1 MADTGKQSPL
11 GINVQGSLLQNIG
24 FRINPV
30 AESYMGASKVN
41 SIYTSGRIV
50 NETNLIYITYGINAA
65 YIKYSQ
71 GLLNAA
77 TYNNLISI
85 GSNSIPALGN
95 SKPPTYIKID
105 PSNMWAGVTENT
117 ASTQT
122 LANGP
127 ATTGYAISGT
137 TGQGQNSSYLPYDTT
152 NTNVSV
158 TQWGYIR
165 LHALQAWNEYNFN
178 GGSGN
183 TANANSSPTYN
194 NFCGSFSQI
203 DSFIAQI
210 NPAIFAVQDSKTF
223 MKGTFSTMNDL
234 MTSDITGVSLSTKE
248 FGADLM
254 TLGKAI
260 NLEYIDTFGKPS
272 TLLKTLYQNYA
283 VSQEL
288 IIALL
293 AAEVPQDTIDQIGLG
308 EADDISVEIEQKI
321 YGAFLI
327 IVENDLQQVLIPL
340 NCSTANLTSLADL
353 LNVRKLFPNSYQ
365 TLTVPL
371 YNIEP
376 SPNNSKTYY
385 FIYSEDGINSQ
396 LTEPSVIERVG
407 NLSPVSTPPVVEDT
421 TQTSITEVN
430 IQPQPIGFNSY
441 LINILP
447 NDLAIAAGAFSYSMS
462 QIKNIQQQ
470 DITKFSQVVYSIEGN
485 YGLPLTNGS
494 DIPTDITLAQDSQ
507 NILALGSGPYGSYT
521 MSDFYGCM
529 SGLPYPWVD
538 LYNGIN
544 SLQTSTLTSISQ
556 KIYLATTW
564 GGASLTIQYSTA
576 VGPLYTVTGIT
587 LTDGGGGYG
596 INGAVAPTITISG
609 GSGATAVATISTDI
623 RSIAGA
629 LTLAGSFV
637 IGVSYIIAFVGTTDF
652 TLIGASSNTI
662 GVVFTA
668 TGAGSGTG
676 TAYDSAVINNSNYG
690 KVTSVTLTSPGVASG
705 TIPTITIQC
714 PPNVYNGSTN
724 TSSGTAF
731 NPTMNSVIQSYIDD
745 ANTEIQNILSANP
758 EKANWVN
765 TNYNQLGRQLL
776 TEQRARYLA
785 IPPVDIDSG
794 NRNSQLFPYPGEI
807 TIFVDSIPTYAQ
819 NTLPHMQAQT
829 LEAISNFTVTGGQSV
844 VGMMRQS
851 RNEAR
856 LNSVGIPI
864 DNNLSPNLAGISDIC
879 NTVLA
884 LNNTITQALPN
895 QGIVTETVPISP
907 TESITRTWTA
917 PSWPINIDSNGNTII
932 PVSPFA
938 YDINNGIVVGMGA
951 VANGTT
957 QTLLSLD
964 TTTCGV
970 TSVGTQIQTGPYVGI
985 AQLQNNT
992 NVGIN
997 SVQTTNTITSNNF
1010 TITSNSN
1017 LANIELRTGNS
1028 VFVNVNNFDTIVNI
1042 VANITNV
1049 PIVPEITVNIDEGNL
1064 VPANAVNPSTKVIG
1078 GSLIATTPTFPGS
1091 FANSSPALP
1100 KNLDLTYVSSV
1111 LLPGSPDV
1119 NSAIQQVIDCNCDCW
1134 IN

>member
-30 AESYMGASKVN
+30 AESYMGSSKVN
-41 SIYTSGRIV
+41 SSYTPGRLV
-50 NETNLIYITYGINAA
+50 NETNLLYITYAIAA
-65 YIKYSQ
+65 GYIKYSQ
-71 GLLNAA
+71 GLLTST

-85 GSNSIPALGN
+85 GSNTIPALGN

-105 PSNMWAGVTENT
+105 PSDMWAGVIENT
-117 ASTQT
+117 ASSQT

-127 ATTGYAISGT
+127 ATTGYALTGT
-137 TGQGQNSSYLPYDTT
+137 TGQGQSASWLPYDTT
-152 NTNVSV
+152 NTNASV

-178 GGSGN
+178 GGNGL
-183 TANANSSPTYN
+183 TANANASPTYN

-203 DSFIAQI
+203 DSFIAQL
-210 NPAIFAVQDSKTF
+210 NPAIFAVEDSKTF

-234 MTSDITGVSLSTKE
+234 MTGDITGVSLSTKE

-254 TLGKAI
+254 YLGKAI

-272 TLLKTLYQNYA
+272 TLLKTLYESYA
-283 VSQEL
+283 VTQEL
-288 IIALL
+288 LIALL
-293 AAEVPQDTIDQIGLG
+293 AAEVPQETIDQIGLG
-308 EADDISVEIEQKI
+308 EVDDVSVEVEQKI

-327 IVENDLQQVLIPL
+327 IVEDDLQQVLIPL
-340 NCSTANLTSLADL
+340 NCSTPNLTSLADL
-353 LNVRKLFPNSYQ
+353 LNVRKLFPNSYN

-385 FIYSEDGINSQ
+385 FIYSEDGVNSQ
-396 LTEPSVIERVG
+396 LTDPSVAERVG
-407 NLSPVSTPPVVEDT
+407 NLNPIQPPPVVEET

-430 IQPQPIGFNSY
+430 IQPEPVGFNSY

-447 NDLAIAAGAFSYSMS
+447 NDMALAAGAFSYSMS
-462 QIKNIQQQ
+462 QIKNIKQQ
-470 DITKFSQVVYSIEGN
+470 DITKFSQIVYSIEGN
-485 YGLPLTNGS
+485 FGLPLTNGS

-529 SGLPYPWVD
+529 SGLPYPWTD
-538 LYNGIN
+538 LYNGIS
-544 SLQTSTLTSISQ
+544 SLQTNTLTSVSQ
-556 KIYLATTW
+556 KIYLAATW
-564 GGASLTIQYSTA
+564 GGATVTVQYSTA
-576 VGPLYTVTGIT
+576 IGPLYTVTGVT

-609 GSGATAVATISTDI
+609 GSGATAVATIGTDI
-623 RSIAGA
+623 TSVAGA
-629 LTLAGSFV
+629 LILAGSFV
-637 IGVSYIIAFVGTTDF
+637 IGVSYVIAFVGTTNF
-652 TLIGASSNTI
+652 VAIGASSNTI

-676 TAYDSAVINNSNYG
+676 TAYNSAVVNNSNFG
-690 KVTSVTLTSPGVASG
+690 KVISVSLTSAGVATG

-714 PPNVYNGSTN
+714 PPNVYNGNTN
-724 TSSGTAF
+724 TASGTTF
-731 NPTMNSVIQSYIDD
+731 SPTMDGVLQDYIDD
-745 ANTEIQNILSANP
+745 ANSEISSILSSNP
-758 EKANWVN
+758 EKSKWVN

-776 TEQRARYLA
+776 TEQRARYIA
-785 IPPVDIDSG
+785 VPPVDIDSG

-829 LEAISNFTVTGGQSV
+829 LEAISNFTLTGGQSV
-844 VGMMRQS
+844 VGMMR
-851 RNEAR
+851 EAR
-856 LNSVGIPI
+856 NDARLTTVGIPI
-864 DNNLSPNLAGISDIC
+864 DNNLSPNLAGISEVC

-884 LNNTITQALPN
+884 LNNTITKALEN

-932 PVSPFA
+932 PISPFA
-938 YDINNGIVVGMGA
+938 YDVNNGIVVGTGD

-970 TSVGTQIQTGPYVGI
+970 TSVATQIQTGPYVVI
-985 AQLQNNT
+985 ADLQNNT
-992 NVGIN
+992 NVRIN
-997 SVQTTNTITSNNF
+997 NFQTTNTISNNF
-1010 TITSNSN
+1010 INTANNEVAN
-1017 LANIELRTGNS
+1017 LELRTGNS
-1028 VFVNVNNFDTIVNI
+1028 VFINTNNFQNIVNI
-1042 VANITNV
+1042 VANITDV
-1049 PIVPEITVNIDEGNL
+1049 PLTPDITPVIDTGNL
-1064 VPANAVNPSTKVIG
+1064 VPANAVNPSNKVIG

-1091 FANSSPALP
+1091 LANSSPALP

-1111 LLPGSPDV
+1111 ILPGSPDV